1 MSIMEYKRKSKIWGI
16 HTVCCFLFVLLL
28 FAGAYRCIMGSEE
41 SDINPEGIPAFTTN
55 FWNDTR
61 IDLGNDSEGYAYI
74 LIKSQWYRDIPD
86 PGEEDV
92 KYPEYVVIKR
102 RGSVPITEDFAG
114 IEGTAPN
121 EYVVKK
127 ELKSENIAKFVTE
140 EIEEQYPALF
150 DGSEE
155 YVFRVIDYDEDILWT
170 PDDELKSFGYGI
182 MGLLGGLILGFLG
195 CVNAILAIIFAII
208 YIVNLL
214 KYKSLKNNV

>member
-16 HTVCCFLFVLLL
+16 HTVCCF
-28 FAGAYRCIMGSEE
+28 
-41 SDINPEGIPAFTTN
+41 
-55 FWNDTR
+55 
-61 IDLGNDSEGYAYI
+61 
-74 LIKSQWYRDIPD
+74 
-86 PGEEDV
+86 
-92 KYPEYVVIKR
+92 
-102 RGSVPITEDFAG
+102 
-114 IEGTAPN
+114 
-121 EYVVKK
+121 
-127 ELKSENIAKFVTE
+127 
-140 EIEEQYPALF
+140 LF